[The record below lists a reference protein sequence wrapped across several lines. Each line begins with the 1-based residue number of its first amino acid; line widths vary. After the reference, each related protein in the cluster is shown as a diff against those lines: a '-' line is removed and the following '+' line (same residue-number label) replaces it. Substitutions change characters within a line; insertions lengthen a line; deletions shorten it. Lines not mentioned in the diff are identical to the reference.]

1 MDTFLGWVII
11 GFLAGSI
18 SGWFVGDR
26 TARGCLPT
34 IVVGMVGGVVGGL
47 LAREMGFGQ
56 VQGFVSALVVAVIG
70 SALVR
75 LVLKALESSR

>member
-1 MDTFLGWVII
+1 MPDLLGWIII
-11 GFLAGSI
+11 GFLGGSI

-34 IVVGMVGGVVGGL
+34 IVVGMVGAVIGGL
-47 LAREMGFGQ
+47 LARELGLGVGPGFL
-56 VQGFVSALVVAVIG
+56 SALVVAILG
-70 SALVR
+70 SALIR